1 MSSGKTLRIVD
12 PNFTPHSTSYKSIF
26 PHLDSVFKHFD
37 EVEVWAR
44 VFECDHPKVR
54 HVKIPAPSFHW
65 HVEHHFF
72 AILVNIFHFWHHC
85 ILNKPRPSVIQ
96 STNSYLP
103 VADIVYCHF
112 VSFAYYD
119 QIKKFPHVLRLSK
132 LRILSLWLDILYER
146 CMLGVKRERLIIV
159 VSENLGSLVASACS
173 DSTRVIILPNSYD
186 SSRFSRERAEF
197 YRNDF
202 RQKLNL
208 EKSDIAFA
216 FVALGAFERKGLRL
230 VLQSLKKLQI
240 SNPAVNLI
248 IVGGSKTDASDVR
261 TVLAD
266 EGFAGCEWITLTGR
280 VKNVESYLSA
290 CDALLFPSFCEAFSL
305 VEIETAALGLRLYL
319 TPHFGSEMILLDG
332 QNGRFVPWD
341 ADGIHDVLQS
351 EINTMNIFKP
361 HALMSKALNSVEFG
375 EAVAKLYAEQLPR
388 FQSY

>member
-1 MSSGKTLRIVD
+1 MSRSKTLRIVD
-12 PNFTPHSTSYKSIF
+12 PHFTPNSTSYKSIF

-54 HVKIPAPSFHW
+54 HVMIPVPSFHW
-65 HVEHHFF
+65 HVEHQFF
-72 AILVNIFHFWHHC
+72 AIFVNILHFWLHC
-85 ILNKPRPSVIQ
+85 ILNKPRPYIIQ

-112 VSFAYYD
+112 VSFAYYE
-119 QIKKFPHVLRLSK
+119 QIKKFPQILRLSK

-146 CMLGVKRERLIIV
+146 CMLGLKRERLIIV
-159 VSENLGSLVASACS
+159 VSEHLGSLVASACR
-173 DSTRVIILPNSYD
+173 DGTRVVILPNSYD
-186 SSRFSRERAEF
+186 SVRFSKDNAEI

-202 RQKLNL
+202 RLKLKL
-208 EKSDIAFA
+208 EKSDMAFA

-230 VLQSLKKLQI
+230 VLQSLEKLQI
-240 SNPAVNLI
+240 SNPAVKLI
-248 IVGGSKTDASDVR
+248 IVGGSKIDASDVR
-261 TVLAD
+261 AFLAG
-266 EGFAGCEWITLTGR
+266 EGFAGCEWIMLTGR
-280 VKNVESYLSA
+280 VKNVECYLSA

-305 VEIETAALGLRLYL
+305 VEIEAAALGLRLYL
-319 TPHFGSEMILLDG
+319 TPHFGSEMILLEG

-341 ADGIHDVLQS
+341 SDGIHDVLQS
-351 EINTMNIFKP
+351 EIDTMNIFKT
-361 HALMSKALNSVEFG
+361 HDLMSKALNSEEFG